1 MEQIHERRDSTGNLD
16 NSDDGSSSFER
27 EYRNQPGNGAAVRLS
42 AELAPVM
49 ERGENQVLLKFR
61 NAQRGDKDMIID
73 LDATIDEVKIE
84 YVKLLNDYEVH
95 SGAIRFIAQGKELKN
110 GTIQDFNL

>member
-1 MEQIHERRDSTGNLD
+1 M
-16 NSDDGSSSFER
+16 
-27 EYRNQPGNGAAVRLS
+27 
-42 AELAPVM
+42 
-49 ERGENQVLLKFR
+49 LKFR

-95 SGAIRFIAQGKELKN
+95 SGAIRLIA
-110 GTIQDFNL
+110 